1 VQATSALLFFDRVQE
16 TKSSVDIVACRLS
29 LVAPKPSP
37 LMRQPILVLILLAA
51 CGPKEPV
58 VISNTPASIAEASF
72 ADSLGIDLEKFD
84 TNASGLYWRDL
95 VVGDGPVVRAGQ
107 VVSVNYDGRFPD
119 GRQFDA
125 SDPGDPIQF
134 PIGVR
139 RVIDGWDQGVVGM
152 HVGGKRQLII
162 PPALGYG
169 ATGAG
174 GGVIPPNATLVFT
187 VEVVGAQ

>member
-1 VQATSALLFFDRVQE
+1 MLRSLFV
-16 TKSSVDIVACRLS
+16 VC
-29 LVAPKPSP
+29 
-37 LMRQPILVLILLAA
+37 MLAA

-72 ADSLGIDLEKFD
+72 ADSLDINLAKFD
-84 TNASGLYWRDL
+84 TNAAGLYWRDL
-95 VVGDGPVVRAGQ
+95 EAGDGPVVRAGQ
-107 VVSVNYDGRFPD
+107 VVTVNYDGRFPD

-134 PIGVR
+134 PIGVG
-139 RVIDGWDQGVVGM
+139 RVIGGWDQGVVGM
-152 HVGGKRQLII
+152 RVGGKRQLII

-169 ATGAG
+169 TAGAG

-187 VEVVGAQ
+187 VEVVAAH